1 MHWRGERS
9 GGADCFIAQVFAF
22 LPQQTSRQ
30 NAKCKM
36 QNATDQEARC
46 IRILQTNQE
55 YPLRRKFA
63 CTSPVPA
70 EAGKL
75 IIHETNQSMQ
85 INQTDPCCT
94 FAEWRQ
100 LRK

>member
-1 MHWRGERS
+1 ME
-9 GGADCFIAQVFAF
+9 GADCFIAQVFAF
-22 LPQQTSRQ
+22 LPQHTTRG
-30 NAKCKM
+30 
-36 QNATDQEARC
+36 
-46 IRILQTNQE
+46 ILQTNQE

-85 INQTDPCCT
+85 INQNRSVLHIC
-94 FAEWRQ
+94 
-100 LRK
+100 

>member
-1 MHWRGERS
+1 MEGQ
-9 GGADCFIAQVFAF
+9 IAL
-22 LPQQTSRQ
+22 LPKSLPFCPNRP
-30 NAKCKM
+30 AGKM